1 MFEALIEFNLYQ
13 PKCLPKDMPL
23 AKRKE
28 EFEKFFDSPV
38 VRYELHMAIFWELNS
53 REFFLKFI
61 AAICVVD
68 RHLLFQSQQ
77 GKLQNGVRIMIKVI
91 SKDNRVTS
99 MIFWFLYGLFG
110 TCLLHCSGDF
120 ELFKCRLRHPFNRYY
135 RIWFYF
141 VMNIYAV
148 VSAW

>member
-77 GKLQNGVRIMIKVI
+77 GKLQNGVQIMIKVI

-110 TCLLHCSGDF
+110 TCLLHCSGVF
-120 ELFKCRLRHPFNRYY
+120 MF
-135 RIWFYF
+135 W
-141 VMNIYAV
+141 
-148 VSAW
+148 